1 MKNNKHIIVFIGL
14 LFILFIIIISIPTKN
29 KNNYYID
36 ESQAQ
41 TITEETS
48 KENNYKVIE
57 TEPIETDP
65 YYDSLAGDII
75 CSDKTIEIFNTLREP
90 YELNNMRKLNALDL
104 EMLTGIS
111 TNLYEEFYGEINE
124 ETNDIIFVFKE
135 IDSDNDSKL
144 STKLWEYKDY
154 LYQQNI
160 NNKEKLNKIEN
171 INLIKMNN
179 YCFYYAI
186 GNLKNG
192 SMDSYSVLQQKG
204 LKSLINYFN
213 ENSGEEINNY
223 PVLNFQ

>member
-29 KNNYYID
+29 KNNYHID
-36 ESQAQ
+36 ETQ

-75 CSDKTIEIFNTLREP
+75 CSDNLIEMFNSLIEP
-90 YELNNMRKLNALDL
+90 YELNNMRNLSALDL
-104 EMLTGIS
+104 EMLTGI
-111 TNLYEEFYGEINE
+111 TTDLYEEFYGKINE
-124 ETNDIIFVFKE
+124 ENNDIVFIFKE
-135 IDSDNDSKL
+135 KNSDNNKL
-144 STKLWEYKDY
+144 NTKLWEYKDY

-160 NNKEKLNKIEN
+160 NNKEILNKIEN
-171 INLIKMNN
+171 INLIKMND
-179 YCFYYAI
+179 YCFYYAL

-213 ENSGEEINNY
+213 ENSGKDINNY